1 MHPVAFVTI
10 VGPRAAFIIC
20 LKAIAGP
27 HPAHARCPDVKSS
40 GFSTISFAVNFQG
53 DVATLSPPILAL
65 LQIAHVLSLAGS

>member
-10 VGPRAAFIIC
+10 VGPRVAFIIC
-20 LKAIAGP
+20 RRAMAGP

-53 DVATLSPPILAL
+53 IVVISLLPPTLAILQTAHISSP
-65 LQIAHVLSLAGS
+65 